1 MGLYS
6 LVPCGLRKR
15 RIHNTVFYPLATPI
29 VKDRVRE
36 RSASGG
42 LRYFYHIIR
51 TCQGTKRELLRALTV
66 ADNAVH
72 DPEGKGSGRLF
83 VCLEGGGTCK
93 LTCFHHVAHG
103 KKSLPARAVV
113 CSRTLAA
120 GNQLPGDSTNGQGT
134 VKGKLTNTDTF

>member
-6 LVPCGLRKR
+6 LVPCGILE
-15 RIHNTVFYPLATPI
+15 ATGSQYRLLSTGHP
-29 VKDRVRE
+29 DCQ
-36 RSASGG
+36 RSSATT
-42 LRYFYHIIR
+42 FYHIIR

-83 VCLEGGGTCK
+83 VCRDGGGTCK
-93 LTCFHHVAHG
+93 PTCFHHVAHG
-103 KKSLPARAVV
+103 TESLPARAVV

-120 GNQLPGDSTNGQGT
+120 ENQLPGDSTNRLGT
-134 VKGKLTNTDTF
+134 VKTINKK